1 MSLIPISDFLKS
13 VKRGYNINITKIVI
27 KKYSMTKCNTS
38 SRTPEKADKRSG
50 KTALKNA
57 GPKYIAQKRKRAKI
71 IPKKSFL

>member
-1 MSLIPISDFLKS
+1 
-13 VKRGYNINITKIVI
+13 
-27 KKYSMTKCNTS
+27 MTKCNTS

-57 GPKYIAQKRKRAKI
+57 GPKYIAQKRKRANI